1 MKGGGRSRS
10 SGLRGVAA
18 KAGVSISTASRFLNG
33 RKVRPAAEKRLAA
46 AVLET
51 GYSPNRVAQSLRR
64 ARTTT
69 LGMIIPDI
77 TNPFFPAVVK
87 GVEDTARSAGFALV
101 LLNAGEDGARESD
114 CLTLVQALRCDGLL
128 MIMAPLRGH
137 QNRRRPSAGD
147 LKLPVVY
154 IAAAPSFDA
163 DMVLADDVRAAEQAV
178 RHLVSLGHTRIGC
191 LAADSDLS
199 VHHNRFEGYRSALR
213 KAGLEQRPE
222 FEVRARA
229 TVADGYSATTK
240 LLGLKERPTALFATS
255 YRITIG
261 VMSAIESDGLRCP
274 EQISVIGY
282 DSYDWQDVFHPKISV
297 IAQPSY
303 LMGVRA
309 AELLMS
315 RLASR
320 NVGAPEQILLQ
331 SSLVI
336 RESCGPAPR
345 P

>member
-1 MKGGGRSRS
+1 MKVPGPGT
-10 SGLRGVAA
+10 SGIHGVAA
-18 KAGVSISTASRFLNG
+18 RAGVSISTASRFLNG
-33 RKVRPAAEKRLAA
+33 KKVRPVAEKRLSA
-46 AVLET
+46 AVLEL

-114 CLTLVQALRCDGLL
+114 CLAVVHALRCDGLL
-128 MIMAPLRGH
+128 MIMAPLRDH
-137 QNRRRPSAGD
+137 HMRRRTGPQD
-147 LKLPVVY
+147 LKVPVVY
-154 IAAAPSFDA
+154 IAAAPDFEA

-199 VHHNRFEGYRSALR
+199 VHRNRFEGYRSALR
-213 KAGLEQRPE
+213 KAGLKERPE

-229 TVADGYSATTK
+229 TVADGYSATTR
-240 LLGLKERPTALFATS
+240 LLALPNRPTALFATS
-255 YRITIG
+255 YRLTIG

-282 DSYDWQDVFHPKISV
+282 DSYDWQDVFHPRISV

-303 LMGVRA
+303 LMGARA

-320 NVGAPEQILLQ
+320 KTGPPEQILLQ
-331 SSLVI
+331 STLVL

-345 P
+345 D